1 MEIRTHT
8 THNFLVTHF
17 YCKILKKRLF
27 FNILTCIYNPTN
39 KQNKMTSLITDEIKY
54 QIFDALLT
62 KLKEELDTGDEE
74 YNDIMEKM
82 IIDNPS
88 IFISYG
94 LLHHVIHSIEIDIH
108 ILREVID
115 EAWKQILDNK
125 FLTDFKEYF
134 LYTSVPILK

>member
-1 MEIRTHT
+1 
-8 THNFLVTHF
+8 
-17 YCKILKKRLF
+17 
-27 FNILTCIYNPTN
+27 
-39 KQNKMTSLITDEIKY
+39 MTSLITDEIKY